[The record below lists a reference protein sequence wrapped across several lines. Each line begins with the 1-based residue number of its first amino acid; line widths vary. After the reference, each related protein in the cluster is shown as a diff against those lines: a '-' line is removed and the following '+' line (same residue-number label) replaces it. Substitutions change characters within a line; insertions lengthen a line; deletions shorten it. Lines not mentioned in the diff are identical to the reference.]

1 MANKEKM
8 SRSAMRRQR
17 EREQRFNT
25 ILRAAE
31 TLFADKGYHQTS
43 MEQIADLAEVS
54 VGTVYFYFKNK
65 EDLLLKLME
74 EIGFHLRK
82 MVGSA
87 FREADASLDGI
98 RDAGMVFFKEFCIKN
113 PERLSI
119 FFREATGQSARLE
132 EQRKKQF
139 GKLTDDL
146 VDALERVSARR
157 KIQYP
162 SPISAEL
169 MAVSIMGIYERV
181 ACHFMLWQDRSDEIL
196 TIAED
201 AVAFT
206 IGGVTNLMTLGKAK
220 QPDDG

>member
-1 MANKEKM
+1 MAKNEKM
-8 SRSAMRRQR
+8 SRSQLRRQR
-17 EREQRFNT
+17 EREQRFTT
-25 ILRAAE
+25 ILKAAE
-31 TLFADKGYHQTS
+31 TLFAEKGYHQTS

-74 EIGFHLRK
+74 KIGFHLRK

-87 FREADASLDGI
+87 FRQADASLDGI
-98 RDAGMVFFKEFCIKN
+98 HNAGMVFFREFCMKY

-146 VDALERVSARR
+146 VDALQRVSDGAGIR
-157 KIQYP
+157 YP

-169 MAVSIMGIYERV
+169 MAVSILGIYERV
-181 ACHFMLWQDRSDEIL
+181 ACHFLLWQDRSDDIL

-206 IGGVTNLMTLGKAK
+206 LGGVTNLMTPGKAN
-220 QPDDG
+220 PSDAG